1 MEIRRIQGIDDRW
14 DDLVWT
20 SPWGTIFH
28 TLKFLSY
35 HPGSRFDFLN
45 LAFFKGNDV
54 VCVVPGAR
62 VSTGGGDIFRSPAGA
77 SFGGFVF
84 RDDSDLRTMA
94 DALSM
99 FGKHIRDL
107 GFVGIEM
114 SFPPLCYSRSR
125 SQALPFLMISS
136 GYSLASREATTVV
149 PLRLVREEGL
159 NPTIRRNVR
168 KAKEAGVEVRRG
180 ENLRAFCDVLE
191 KNLGAK
197 GVAPTHS
204 PEELEALFSLFP
216 DNMILLEA
224 VLDERV
230 IGGCL
235 LVICN
240 PVSAL
245 AFYICDD
252 PAARQF
258 RIAEATL
265 HACLELLV
273 GSGVEYL
280 DLGTVSIDGQ
290 LNWGLLRFK
299 SKFSPR
305 LDVRERY
312 SLRFDGAS
320 Q

>member
-1 MEIRRIQGIDDRW
+1 MEIRRIQEIDARW
-14 DDLVWT
+14 DDLVWA

-35 HPGSRFDFLN
+35 HPPSRFEFLN
-45 LAFFKGNDV
+45 LAFFNGDDV
-54 VCVVPGAR
+54 VCVVPGGR
-62 VSTGGGDIFRSPAGA
+62 VSTGGGDIFRSPLGA
-77 SFGGFVF
+77 SFGGVVF

-94 DALSM
+94 DALTM
-99 FGKHIRDL
+99 FGKHIKDL
-107 GFVGIEM
+107 GFVGVEM
-114 SFPPLCYSRSR
+114 SFPPLCYSRSQ

-136 GYSLASREATTVV
+136 GYSLYSREATTVV
-149 PLRLVREEGL
+149 PLGLVRQKGL
-159 NPTIRRNVR
+159 NPAIKRNVR
-168 KAKEAGVEVRRG
+168 KAREAGVEVRRG
-180 ENLRAFCDVLE
+180 ENLQAFCEVLE

-197 GVAPTHS
+197 GAAPTHS
-204 PEELEALFSLFP
+204 PEELKALFSLFP

-224 VLDERV
+224 VLDRRLV
-230 IGGCL
+230 GGCL

-240 PVSAL
+240 PISAL

-258 RIAEATL
+258 RIEEAAL
-265 HACLELLV
+265 NACLEWLTA
-273 GSGVEYL
+273 SGIQYR
-280 DLGTVSIDGQ
+280 DLGTVSIEGR